1 MKFLLDTHAILW
13 WLSDDPSLS
22 QKAREVIADADNT
35 ILTSSVS
42 GYEIAWKSRQ
52 GKLSV
57 PFQSPAD
64 FAREWRHEQWA
75 ELPLSLEHAVL
86 AGRFESPHRDPFDR
100 LLAAQAI
107 AEGATLISID
117 RAFATFPGLAVL
129 W

>member
-13 WLSDDPSLS
+13 WLADDPCLS
-22 QKAREVIADADNT
+22 HKARRVLADADNT
-35 ILTSSVS
+35 ILASSVS
-42 GYEIAWKSRQ
+42 GFEIAWKSCQ

-64 FAREWRHEQWA
+64 FARAWRQEQWV
-75 ELPLSLEHAVL
+75 ELPLSLDHAVL

-107 AEGATLISID
+107 AEGATLITID
-117 RAFATFPGLAVL
+117 QAFATFPGLAIL